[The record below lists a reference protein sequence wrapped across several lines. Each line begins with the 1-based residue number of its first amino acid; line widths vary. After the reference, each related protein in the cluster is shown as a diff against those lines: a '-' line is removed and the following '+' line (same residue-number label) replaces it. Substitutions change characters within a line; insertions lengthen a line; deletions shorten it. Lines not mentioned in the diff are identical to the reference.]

1 MYRINYRKSMKSFY
15 LSKLVLG
22 ILLVAALLG
31 CDENKNGGSNPDP
44 DPSIDL
50 TQQRKDIAAQIA
62 DHYILPAYEE
72 LHQSLDDLSASF
84 AIFEEDQSEQN
95 LGTLRDLL
103 KVTWLSW
110 QKASLFQ
117 IGPAE
122 SNAIRVV
129 LNVYPTDVDKIE
141 SNIVDQGYTLGTIEN
156 RDAVGFPALDYLLN
170 HDLAV
175 PPYDENTLQYI
186 EDVIDHAAST
196 VSLVKDDFENGSYLD
211 NFVSDQASGT
221 DVGSALGQMVN
232 SIDNHF
238 QRYVRDGKLAIPAGI
253 RSAGIPRPTTT
264 EAYYGGYS
272 LELLSRALESYQS
285 LFEGTGYDGVQ
296 GPGILDYL
304 RSIDQADLATD
315 ISTQIQRCIDDMDK
329 LTDPLST
336 HVEQSTESAEMVF
349 LTLQEFVTLV
359 KSDMA
364 SVMGI
369 TITNQDND
377 GD

>member
-1 MYRINYRKSMKSFY
+1 MKNLY
-15 LSKLVLG
+15 ICQLVLG
-22 ILLVAALLG
+22 LLLG
-31 CDENKNGGSNPDP
+31 TIVLSCDKNKNEGSDSDP
-44 DPSIDL
+44 DPSVDL
-50 TQQRKDIAAQIA
+50 TKQRKDIAAHLA
-62 DHYILPAYEE
+62 DHYIVPVYQE
-72 LHQSLDDLSASF
+72 LRLSFDALSTAF
-84 AIFEEDQSEQN
+84 TVFEEDQSEQN
-95 LGTLRDLL
+95 LGAFRNHL
-103 KVTWLSW
+103 KDTWLTW

-129 LNVYPTDVDKIE
+129 LNVYPTDIDKIE
-141 SNIVDQGYTLGTIEN
+141 SNIMDQSYTLGTIEN
-156 RDAVGFPALDYLLN
+156 RDAVGFPALDFLLN
-170 HDLAV
+170 SESVAL
-175 PPYDENTLQYI
+175 PFDENTLQYI
-186 EDVIDHAAST
+186 GDIIDHASST
-196 VSLVKDDFENGSYLD
+196 VSLVHDDFQSGTYLV

-272 LELLSRALESYQS
+272 VELLRQALESYQN
-285 LFEGTGYDGVQ
+285 LFEGKGYDGVQ

-315 ISTQIQRCIDDMDK
+315 ISAQLQRCIDDLDM

-336 HVEQSTESAEMVF
+336 QLEQSTESAEMVF
-349 LTLQEFVTLV
+349 LTLQEFVTLI

>member
-1 MYRINYRKSMKSFY
+1 MNKSY
-15 LSKLVLG
+15 LCKLVLG
-22 ILLVAALLG
+22 LLMITSVLS
-31 CDENKNGGSNPDP
+31 CDKKSGGSDP
-44 DPSIDL
+44 DPNPTVDL
-50 TQQRKDIAAQIA
+50 NQQRKDIALHIA
-62 DHYILPAYEE
+62 NHYIVPAYDQ
-72 LHQSLDDLSASF
+72 LQGSMDDLNSAFITFRESQ
-84 AIFEEDQSEQN
+84 EEPN
-95 LGTLRDLL
+95 LETLKNEL
-103 KVTWLSW
+103 KEAWLTW
-110 QKASLFQ
+110 QRASLFQ

-122 SNAIRVV
+122 TNAIRVV
-129 LNVYPTDVDKIE
+129 LNVYPTDVDKIV
-141 SNIVDQGYTLGTIEN
+141 SNITGQNYTLGTIEN

-170 HDLAV
+170 SEAANL
-175 PPYDENTLQYI
+175 PFDENTLQYMADI
-186 EDVIDHAAST
+186 IDYASST
-196 VSLVKDDFENGSYLD
+196 VSLVQDDFKNGTYLV

-264 EAYYGGYS
+264 EAFYGGYS
-272 LELLSRALESYQS
+272 VELLTEALEAYQD
-285 LFEGTGYDGVQ
+285 LFAGRGYDGTQ
-296 GPGILDYL
+296 GISILDYL
-304 RSIDQADLATD
+304 MAIDQDDLSAD
-315 ISTQIQRCIDDMDK
+315 ISSQLQRCIDDMDK

-336 HVEQSTESAEMVF
+336 HLEQSTESAEMVF
-349 LTLQEFVTLV
+349 LTLQEFVTLI